1 MSPGPDHARQDER
14 NPAAEPAATSGAA
27 PSSESTAPT
36 PAAQLLGVQR
46 SAGNAAASR
55 LVARG
60 PGAAGGGSGAAVL
73 ARDPTA
79 APPASTTSSITPDLV
94 KTYDDQKLAAELRA
108 LDAKAGSVTDPAERK
123 QLEDNLKVLVDE
135 QKRRAAESGK
145 PRLVD
150 TGLARPPGLPADAG
164 FQLVP
169 VEGAPAAVTDK
180 MPEGQ
185 LMELVPGV
193 GLRPVGAGG
202 GPPAMPGPALPG
214 PAAPVIPAGPMSI
227 PATPPPGAQPAQV
240 AGAGSFGAI
249 AGGNAIVTT
258 QGFAAAGEN
267 ALGIIAIPQI
277 RNTLG
282 PTANPVIDVAR
293 PATQLG
299 HTAMYL
305 RQNGQI
311 QWVRG
316 FGPDFTVDFLK
327 NVTAVGEGHA
337 TTPGTVANDLS
348 LFKSTMAKTVEY
360 PIDAAMAE
368 QVSGSHP
375 LGKGGGAPENWTGKP
390 NVYAHEHGGPAMMCA
405 NKNCV
410 MYAVESVEGH
420 LGGPVG
426 PKGSVVNIPS
436 SGVPEGVSPQGT
448 ASQGKLYGAMAD
460 AESGAAPFARP
471 PGAIGPAVAGSM
483 PQALRYI
490 KWGGRVF
497 IVVGLAAGVW
507 EIASAAPDQR
517 KRTATGVVAGT
528 AGGFAGGAAGGALA
542 GATAGLVCGP
552 GAPVCSLVF
561 GISAGLVGGVIGALG
576 SRALAETAYD
586 LSNPKGTPTSGP
598 LPAVV
603 GKPSTECP
611 SCHSELKK
619 SEAGKS
625 PFPPLGSS
633 STLASAMISG
643 QGKEKQHTLTE
654 AEIQLVAK
662 YLNLPIDGKK

>member
-1 MSPGPDHARQDER
+1 MATEAPRSPVPRG
-14 NPAAEPAATSGAA
+14 G
-27 PSSESTAPT
+27 

-46 SAGNAAASR
+46 TAGNAAA
-55 LVARG
+55 ARILARN
-60 PGAAGGGSGAAVL
+60 PGAAGGV
-73 ARDPTA
+73 
-79 APPASTTSSITPDLV
+79 SSITPDFAKGL
-94 KTYDDQKLAAELRA
+94 DDGKLASEMRA
-108 LDAKAGSVTDPAERK
+108 LDARAGAVTDPGERA
-123 QLEDNLKVLVDE
+123 QLEQNLKILVDE
-135 QKRRAAESGK
+135 QKRRAADAGK

-150 TGLARPPGLPADAG
+150 TGLARPPGLPADTG
-164 FQLVP
+164 FQLVQ
-169 VEGAPAAVTDK
+169 VDGAPSAVTDT

-185 LMELVPGV
+185 LMELIPGV

-202 GPPAMPGPALPG
+202 SGPPAP
-214 PAAPVIPAGPMSI
+214 PAAPGGPVIPAV
-227 PATPPPGAQPAQV
+227 PAAPPSSSPGLQGAQV

-249 AGGNAIVTT
+249 AGGNAIVTS
-258 QGFAAAGEN
+258 QGFAAAGEH

-282 PTANPVIDVAR
+282 PTANPVIDLAR
-293 PATQLG
+293 PTSQLG

-316 FGPDFTVDFLK
+316 FGPEFSVDFLK
-327 NVTAVGEGHA
+327 NVGSVGEGHA
-337 TTPGTVANDLS
+337 ATPGAVANDLS
-348 LFKSTMAKTVEY
+348 MFKSTMAKTIEY
-360 PIDAAMAE
+360 PIDAALAE
-368 QVSGSHP
+368 QVSGGHP
-375 LGKGGGAPENWTGKP
+375 LGKGGTGGAPENWTGKP
-390 NVYAHEHGGPAMMCA
+390 NVFAHEHGGPAMMCA

-426 PKGSVVNIPS
+426 PAGQGSVVNIPS

-448 ASQGKLYGAMAD
+448 ASQGKLYGALSE
-460 AESGAAPFARP
+460 AESGAAPFATP
-471 PGAIGPAVAGSM
+471 PRATGAPVVGSM

-497 IVVGLAAGVW
+497 IVVGLAAGAW
-507 EIASAAPDQR
+507 EVYSATPEQR
-517 KRTATGVVAGT
+517 DRTTTGVIAGT

-542 GATAGLVCGP
+542 GAAAGLVCGP

-561 GISAGLVGGVIGALG
+561 GIGGGLVGGVIGALG

-586 LSNPKGTPTSGP
+586 IANPRGVPVSGP

-603 GKPSTECP
+603 GKRPTECP

-619 SEAGKS
+619 PEPGKS
-625 PFPPLGSS
+625 AFPPLGGS
-633 STLASAMISG
+633 STLASALIGSQG
-643 QGKEKQHTLTE
+643 QEKPRTLTE
-654 AEIQLVAK
+654 AEIQMVAK
-662 YLNLPIDGKK
+662 YLNLPLDGGKGAAAGK

>member
-1 MSPGPDHARQDER
+1 MATEAP
-14 NPAAEPAATSGAA
+14 PAPA
-27 PSSESTAPT
+27 PSSA
-36 PAAQLLGVQR
+36 PAARLLGVQR
-46 SAGNAAASR
+46 TAGNAAAAR
-55 LVARG
+55 LLARK
-60 PGAAGGGSGAAVL
+60 PGAPGGAVL
-73 ARDPTA
+73 ARDPAA
-79 APPASTTSSITPDLV
+79 APAASTVSSITPEFAKGL
-94 KTYDDQKLAAELRA
+94 DDGKLASEMRA
-108 LDAKAGSVTDPAERK
+108 LDARAGSVSDAGERA
-123 QLEDNLKVLVDE
+123 QLEQNLKILVDE
-135 QKRRAAESGK
+135 QKRRAADAGR

-164 FQLVP
+164 FQLVE
-169 VEGAPAAVTDK
+169 VDGAPSAVTDT

-185 LMELVPGV
+185 LMELIPGM

-202 GPPAMPGPALPG
+202 GPPAAPAGPG
-214 PAAPVIPAGPMSI
+214 APVIPAGPTAPVSSS
-227 PATPPPGAQPAQV
+227 PGLQSAQV

-249 AGGNAIVTT
+249 AGGNAIVTS
-258 QGFAAAGEN
+258 QGFAAAGEH

-282 PTANPVIDVAR
+282 PTANPIIDLAR
-293 PATQLG
+293 PTSQLG

-316 FGPDFTVDFLK
+316 FGPEFSVDFLK
-327 NVTAVGEGHA
+327 NVGPVGEGHA
-337 TTPGTVANDLS
+337 ATPGAVADDLS
-348 LFKSTMAKTVEY
+348 MFKSTMAKTIEY

-375 LGKGGGAPENWTGKP
+375 LGKGGTGGAPENWTGKP
-390 NVYAHEHGGPAMMCA
+390 NVFAHEHGGPSMMCA

-426 PKGSVVNIPS
+426 PAGKGSVVNVPS

-448 ASQGKLYGAMAD
+448 ASQGKLYGALSE
-460 AESGAAPFARP
+460 AESGAAPFATP
-471 PGAIGPAVAGSM
+471 PRATGAPVVGSM

-497 IVVGLAAGVW
+497 IVVGLAASAW
-507 EIASAAPDQR
+507 EIYSAAPEQR
-517 KRTATGVVAGT
+517 ERTTTGVIAGT

-542 GATAGLVCGP
+542 GAGAGLVCGP

-561 GISAGLVGGVIGALG
+561 GIGGGLAGGVIGALG

-586 LSNPKGTPTSGP
+586 IANPKGVPVSGP

-603 GKPSTECP
+603 GKRPTECP

-619 SEAGKS
+619 PEPGKS
-625 PFPPLGSS
+625 PFPPLGGA
-633 STLASAMISG
+633 STLASALIGG
-643 QGKEKQHTLTE
+643 QGQEKQRTLTE
-654 AEIQLVAK
+654 AEIQMVAK
-662 YLNLPIDGKK
+662 FLKLPLHAGKGAAAR